1 MQHSF
6 EFGAGVKVISESG
19 ITIGLGMA
27 PGPEVK
33 SGVLRGDSEPAVGH
47 IEHSVNSLQEVSFQ
61 VKGPTWRVTD

>member
-6 EFGAGVKVISESG
+6 DFGAGVKVKTDNDIA
-19 ITIGLGMA
+19 IGLGMA

-33 SGVLRGDSEPAVGH
+33 SGVLKGDSEPAVGH

>member
-6 EFGAGVKVISESG
+6 EFGAGVKTLSDND

-33 SGVLRGDSEPAVGH
+33 SGVLKGDSEPAVGH